1 MLATLRA
8 RLAMLRHRLFPLTL
22 PRVLAVLLFGVAGAL
37 FLAGDYLFFGRVFH
51 VLLRHNPEIPHVLLV
66 GLCGKLMGLV
76 LLTTFTM
83 VLFSACVSALS
94 YLFLDEDL
102 TLLLPLPLGRG
113 RLRLLRTLQASAN
126 AGYMVFLLLA
136 PVLFAYLG
144 SFGAG
149 PLPYLAG
156 LAGLLLYLAVPLSW
170 GVGIT
175 ALLARFFPARRLHQ
189 ILTVFTLVLVCL
201 LVILLRLSRP
211 EALLNPRSSNQTAAV
226 LRSIQLPREAALPST
241 WLAQVVTRG
250 AEEPASALV
259 RPLGK
264 LGLLAGVSVLAVAWG
279 LKRWHPQAYGR
290 AQERQDV
297 VPGAPAP
304 KLLPAFA
311 AAVAALSPAGPRARS
326 ILRRDVLLF
335 GRDPT
340 QWGQLF
346 ILGALVVIYLANVRY
361 MPTEIAPFRIAVAY
375 WNLATLGLI
384 VASVAGRFAFTA
396 VGGEGAAY
404 FASRALPVPAG
415 AYLWAKFLFTAVPL
429 TALSAGTL
437 FLSNRFL
444 GVEGGALAYMLLV
457 SVASSLALSALALA
471 AGCVAPIFDARNPAK
486 AVMSP
491 WGLVYMVVAMA
502 YVSSLL
508 VASARPVYRY
518 YRHLLSGGP
527 PPDYLTPAL
536 WVGALSLALLG
547 LSLAYTWSRLK
558 RLEPGG

>member
-1 MLATLRA
+1 MVAYLRA
-8 RLAMLRHRLFPLTL
+8 RLAMVGHRLFPLTL
-22 PRVLAVLLFGVAGAL
+22 PRLMAVLLFGVAGVL
-37 FLAGDYLFFGRVFH
+37 FIAGDYLFFGRVFH

-83 VLFSACVSALS
+83 VLFSACVSTLS
-94 YLFLDEDL
+94 YLFLDDDL
-102 TLLLPLPLGRG
+102 SLLLPLPMGRG

-136 PVLFAYLG
+136 PVLFAYLRN
-144 SFGAG
+144 FDVG

-156 LAGLLLYLAVPLSW
+156 LAGLVLYLAVPLSW
-170 GVGIT
+170 GVGLT

-201 LVILLRLSRP
+201 LVIFLRLSRP
-211 EALLNPRSSNQTAAV
+211 EALLNPRSSSQATAV

-250 AEEPASALV
+250 AEEPASALAA
-259 RPLGK
+259 PLGK
-264 LGLLAGVSVLAVAWG
+264 LGLLAGASALLVG
-279 LKRWHPQAYGR
+279 LGLRRWHPRAYAR

-304 KLLPAFA
+304 RLLPALA
-311 AAVAALSPAGPRARS
+311 ALVAALAPAGPKSRAV
-326 ILRRDVLLF
+326 LRRDTLLF
-335 GRDPT
+335 ARDPT

-346 ILGALVVIYLANVRY
+346 ILAALVVIYLANVRY
-361 MPTEIAPFRIAVAY
+361 MPMEIAPFRIAVAY

-404 FASRALPVPAG
+404 FASRALPVPA
-415 AYLWAKFLFTAVPL
+415 APYLWAKFLFTAVPL

-444 GVEGGALAYMLLV
+444 GVEGAALAYMLLV
-457 SVASSLALSALALA
+457 SVVSSLALSALALA
-471 AGCVAPIFDARNPAK
+471 AGCVAPIFDAKNPAK

-491 WGLVYMVVAMA
+491 WGLVYMVIAMA
-502 YVSSLL
+502 YVSALL
-508 VASARPVYRY
+508 AASARPVYRY
-518 YRHLLSGGP
+518 YTHLLSGGP
-527 PPDYLTPAL
+527 PPDYLQPSL
-536 WVGALSLALLG
+536 WVGATGLGLLSLSLAF
-547 LSLAYTWSRLK
+547 AWVRLR